1 MTSPSPSPISA
12 SPIRTWGAVALLT
25 AVAVLNIVDRFL
37 PAVLAQPIKTDLM
50 LSDTALGLINGFGFL
65 IVYAVV
71 GIPIARLSDRG
82 RYGVMISGCV
92 ALWSA
97 MTLLGGFAQAGWQLA
112 ATRMGVAV
120 GEAGSTPAAHAFIS
134 RSFAPDRRGAPLAL
148 LTLSVPIAGIIGLAG
163 GGLLGEAI
171 GWRMTFV
178 VMGIAGFVLAPLVYL
193 LLGRRASPAAPEA
206 AAPVGKAP
214 TSLRSVGD
222 LLRKPAYVLI
232 LAGCACIGIGGYSL
246 STFAPAY
253 LMRVHGFSLGQVGV
267 DYGVTAGLMG
277 IASLLLTGWLA
288 DRLSSRDPRWLLRVV
303 VIMILGL
310 LPFSIAAFLVP
321 DRWTAVIF
329 IGLSNTIATAYM
341 VPVVAAIQRLTP
353 PDLRATASAV
363 MLFCTSLIGGAGPL
377 LTGLVSDALT
387 PGLGAAALGHA
398 LLIVPLMHMLAAG
411 FYFAASRRFQA
422 DMVAE
427 PLA

>member
-1 MTSPSPSPISA
+1 MTRPPPAPPA
-12 SPIRTWGAVALLT
+12 SPLRTWGAVALLT
-25 AVAVLNIVDRFL
+25 GVGILNIVDRFL
-37 PAVLAQPIKTDLM
+37 PAVLAQPIKHDLM

-112 ATRMGVAV
+112 VTRMGVAV

-134 RSFAPDRRGAPLAL
+134 RNFRPDRRGAPLAL
-148 LTLSVPIAGIIGLAG
+148 LTLSVPIAGVVGLAG

-178 VMGIAGFVLAPLVYL
+178 VMGVAGFVLAPFVYL
-193 LLGRRASPAAPEA
+193 LLGRNNTPTASPAG
-206 AAPVGKAP
+206 PVQKAP
-214 TSLRSVGD
+214 TSLRSAGV
-222 LLRKPAYVLI
+222 LLKKPTYVLI

-253 LMRVHGFSLGQVGV
+253 LMRVHGFSLGEVGV
-267 DYGVTAGLMG
+267 DYGVTAGVMG
-277 IASLLLTGWLA
+277 MASLFAVGALA
-288 DRLSSRDPRWLLRVV
+288 DRLSAQDPRWLLRVV
-303 VIMILGL
+303 VLMILVL

-321 DRWTAVIF
+321 DRGMAVAF
-329 IGLSNTIATAYM
+329 IALSNTIATAYM

-363 MLFCTSLIGGAGPL
+363 MLFCTSLIGGAGPF
-377 LTGLVSDALT
+377 LTGLMSDAFEPHFGT
-387 PGLGAAALGHA
+387 AALGRA
-398 LLIVPLMHMLAAG
+398 LLIVPLMHALAAI

-422 DMVAE
+422 DVVADE
-427 PLA
+427 PISG